1 MDLSL
6 RSVGIDAFVLL
17 LLIAEATTLS
27 CDLSQLGIET
37 NNNEGVK
44 ILTGSPSANGPPFG
58 TSFIESDGS
67 ILVLQGQ
74 SILRWQAEGHFI
86 RSISLDLKRPTGF
99 VSYEAG
105 QVMETISNDLS
116 KGLL

>member
-17 LLIAEATTLS
+17 LLIAEATALS

-44 ILTGSPSANGPPFG
+44 ILTWSPSANGPPFG

-74 SILRWQAEGHFI
+74 SILRWHAEGPFI

-105 QVMETISNDLS
+105 QVIETI
-116 KGLL
+116 